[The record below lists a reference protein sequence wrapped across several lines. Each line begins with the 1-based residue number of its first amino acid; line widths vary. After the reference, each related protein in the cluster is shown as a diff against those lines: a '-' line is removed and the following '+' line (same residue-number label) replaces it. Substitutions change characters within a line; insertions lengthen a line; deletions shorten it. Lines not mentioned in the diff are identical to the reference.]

1 VVKVMNRS
9 TSRYVALILS
19 VGIVGAFSPSAL
31 QAKTQIGSDDTTTS
45 TSSIIPE
52 APINSLFPSA
62 TIPVRL
68 PNVLL
73 VGDSTMAGLRWF
85 KDATK
90 SLSGASFLVDV
101 ESCRSIAGKS
111 CYGREQR
118 IPLNASAAIRAVRT
132 PLDVVVLMAG
142 THNDPATIE
151 SELQSI
157 KRLVEQKGAKL
168 VVLTLRKPLSGKGA
182 VSKSGLALIDRMNG
196 IIKQLFRNTK
206 SQSTYV
212 ADWKAFSAGHDNW
225 FRQDGFHLNV
235 RGALALGWYL
245 SRVIAYAG
253 VTSCL
258 MSGSDACTIPTYKDS
273 HDDWLQKFNVEYTET
288 HCYEDGKKRTK
299 MCERDRRL
307 P

>member
-1 VVKVMNRS
+1 MNKSVTRCIAGLLTVV
-9 TSRYVALILS
+9 VAVSLCPTNLWAKSEI
-19 VGIVGAFSPSAL
+19 GA
-31 QAKTQIGSDDTTTS
+31 DDISSSTTS
-45 TSSIIPE
+45 TNPE
-52 APINSLFPSA
+52 SPVNTLFPTA
-62 TIPVRL
+62 TNPVHV

-101 ESCRSIAGKS
+101 ESCRSLAGKS

-118 IPLNASAAIRAVRT
+118 IPLNAYAAIRAVKN

-142 THNDPATIE
+142 THNEPETVE
-151 SELQSI
+151 SELLSI
-157 KRLVEQKGAKL
+157 KRLVEKKGAKL
-168 VVLTLRKPLSGKGA
+168 VVLTLRKPLRGNSA
-182 VSKSGLALIDRMNG
+182 VTKSGLVSIDHVNG
-196 IIKQLFRNTK
+196 VIKKLFRHAT
-206 SQSTYV
+206 SRLTYV
-212 ADWKAFSAGHDNW
+212 ADWKSFSADHDNW

-245 SRVIAYAG
+245 SRVVEHVG

-258 MSGSDACTIPTYKDS
+258 MSGSDACTMPSNKDS
-273 HDDWLQKFNVEYTET
+273 YDDWLKHFNVAYTEI
-288 HCYEDGKKRTK
+288 HCYEDGKKRVK
-299 MCERDRRL
+299 VCERDRRL